1 MALLVAHE
9 LLTEQRQGGGDR
21 QKNIFFS
28 GVRPVLVVS
37 RLRSRSRPRYV
48 HTTPEQFES
57 EALFLQLGL
66 RSTLIRHENG
76 ALFLRLGLRS
86 TLIRHENGALFL
98 RLGLRSTLIT

>member
-21 QKNIFFS
+21 QKKIFSS
-28 GVRPVLVVS
+28 GVRLVVS
-37 RLRSRSRPRYV
+37 RLFVRSRLRYV
-48 HTTPEQFES
+48 HTTPEKFES

-76 ALFLRLGLRS
+76 ALFLRLGLPS